1 MADERRIVLDSY
13 DTFADGKWILSS
25 WSFSEPTYKDNF
37 VSVPGR
43 SGDLD
48 LSTAL
53 TDGEPVYN
61 NRTLTVT
68 LESSEGTRLER
79 KARIDSMINL
89 LDGRQM
95 QITLP
100 DEDACYVYG
109 RVHVALNDNNQAY
122 ASVTVTANCEP
133 WRYAKALTTK
143 TITATSTA
151 TAYTLANAGRRTAVP
166 TLVVAG
172 TDASITI
179 KQGDYTAALSAGTC
193 ILPDITVPTGGAEIT
208 VSGSGTLT
216 VSYREAS
223 L

>member
-1 MADERRIVLDSY
+1 MADERRIVLGSY

-25 WSFSEPTYKDNF
+25 WNFSEPTYKDNF

-95 QITLP
+95 QIVLP

-109 RVHVALNDNNQAY
+109 RVHVAQNDNNQAY

-133 WRYAKALTTK
+133 WRHAKALTTQ

-166 TLVVAG
+166 TFVVAG
-172 TDASITI
+172 GSITI
-179 KQGDYTAALSAGTC
+179 VQGDYSEALSAGTY
-193 ILPDITVPTGGAEIT
+193 ILPDITAPTGGAAIT

>member
-1 MADERRIVLDSY
+1 MADERRIILGDY
-13 DTFADGKWILSS
+13 DTFANGQWILSD
-25 WSFSEPTYKDNF
+25 WSFSEPVYKDSF
-37 VSVPGR
+37 VAVPGR

-48 LSTAL
+48 LSTTL

-61 NRTLTVT
+61 NRTLTVA
-68 LESSEGTRLER
+68 LESSDGTRDDR

-89 LDGRQM
+89 LDGRRM

-100 DEDACYVYG
+100 DEDTCYIYG
-109 RVHVALNDNNQAY
+109 RIHVAQNYNDPAL
-122 ASVTVTANCEP
+122 ASVTVTANCDP
-133 WRYAKALTTK
+133 WRYAKDLTTQ

-151 TAYTLANAGRRTAVP
+151 TAYTLTNAGRRTVVP

-172 TDASITI
+172 GDVTI
-179 KQGDYTAALSAGTC
+179 VQGTYTTTLSAGTY
-193 ILPDITVPTGGAEIT
+193 ILPDITVPTGGATIT

-216 VSYREAS
+216 VTYREAS

>member
-1 MADERRIVLDSY
+1 MANEGRVILGTY
-13 DTFADGKWILSS
+13 NTLTDGLWEIAS
-25 WSFSEPTYKDNF
+25 WNFSEPVYKPNF

-61 NRTLTVT
+61 NRTLTVA
-68 LESSEGTRLER
+68 LESSDGTRLER
-79 KARIDSMINL
+79 KARIDAMINQ

-100 DEDACYVYG
+100 DEDTCYVYG
-109 RVHVALNDNNQAY
+109 RVHVAQNYNDPAI
-122 ASVTVTANCEP
+122 SGVTVTANCEP
-133 WRYAKALTTK
+133 WRYAKTLTTR

-151 TAYTLANAGRRTAVP
+151 TAYTLANAGRRIAVP
-166 TLVVAG
+166 TFVVAG
-172 TDASITI
+172 GSITI
-179 KQGDYTAALSAGTC
+179 VQGDYSKALSAGTY
-193 ILPDITVPTGGAEIT
+193 ILPDITVPTGGAAIT

>member
-1 MADERRIVLDSY
+1 MAGERRIVLGDY
-13 DTFADGKWILSS
+13 DTFADGQWILASR
-25 WSFSEPTYKDNF
+25 SFSEPAYKDNF
-37 VSVPGR
+37 VSVPGH

-48 LSTAL
+48 LSTTL

-61 NRTLTVT
+61 NRTLTIT

-79 KARIDSMINL
+79 KARIDAMINL

-95 QITLP
+95 QIVLP
-100 DEDACYVYG
+100 DEDTCYVYG
-109 RVHVALNDNNQAY
+109 RVHVAQNYNDPAI
-122 ASVTVTANCEP
+122 SGVTVTANCEP
-133 WRYAKALTTK
+133 WRYAKVLTTQ
-143 TITATSTA
+143 TITATSAA
-151 TAYTLANAGRRTAVP
+151 TVYTLTNAGRRIAVP

-172 TDASITI
+172 TNVIVA
-179 KQGDYTAALSAGTC
+179 QGTYSKALSAGTC
-193 ILPDITVPTGGAEIT
+193 ILPDITVPAGGAQIT

>member
-1 MADERRIVLDSY
+1 MANEGRVILGTY
-13 DTFADGKWILSS
+13 NTLMDGLWEIAS
-25 WSFSEPTYKDNF
+25 WSFSEPVYKPNF

-61 NRTLTVT
+61 NRTLTVA
-68 LESSEGTRLER
+68 LESSDGTRDDR

-89 LDGRQM
+89 LDGRQL
-95 QITLP
+95 QIVLP
-100 DEDACYVYG
+100 DEDVCYVYG
-109 RVHVALNDNNQAY
+109 RVHVAQNYNDPAI
-122 ASVTVTANCEP
+122 SGVTVTANCEP
-133 WRYAKALTTK
+133 WRYAKVLTTQ

-151 TAYTLANAGRRTAVP
+151 TAYTLTNAGRRTAVP
-166 TLVVAG
+166 TLVITGGDVTIAQG
-172 TDASITI
+172 TYTTTI
-179 KQGDYTAALSAGTC
+179 SAGTY
-193 ILPDITVPTGGAEIT
+193 ILPDITVPTGGAEII

>member
-1 MADERRIVLDSY
+1 MADERRVILDDY
-13 DTFADGKWILSS
+13 DTLGNLWTLSS
-25 WSFSEPTYKDNF
+25 WSLSEPKYKDNF

-53 TDGEPVYN
+53 TDGEPVYD
-61 NRTLTVT
+61 NRTFMAT
-68 LESSEGTRLER
+68 LECADGTRLDR
-79 KARIDSMINL
+79 KTRIDSMINL

-95 QITLP
+95 QIVLP

-109 RVHVALNDNNQAY
+109 RVHVAQNYNDPAIS
-122 ASVTVTANCEP
+122 AVTVAANCEP
-133 WRYAKALTTK
+133 WRYAKTLATR

-172 TDASITI
+172 GSITI
-179 KQGDYTAALSAGTC
+179 VQGDYSKALSAGTY
-193 ILPDITVPTGGAEIT
+193 ILPDITVPTGGAAIS

>member
-1 MADERRIVLDSY
+1 MRRVVIGDY
-13 DTFADGKWILSS
+13 DTSENSWTLSA
-25 WSFSEPTYKDNF
+25 WDFSEAKYKENF
-37 VSVPGR
+37 VAVPGR

-53 TDGEPVYN
+53 TDGEPVYD
-61 NRTLTVT
+61 NRTFTAT
-68 LESSEGTRLER
+68 LESSVGS
-79 KARIDSMINL
+79 RIDRKTRIDNMINL

-95 QITLP
+95 QIVLP
-100 DEDACYVYG
+100 DDDTHYIYG
-109 RVHVALNDNNQAY
+109 RVHVARNYNDLAHCG
-122 ASVTVTANCEP
+122 VTVTANCEP
-133 WRYAKALTTK
+133 WWYAKALTTQ

-151 TAYTLANAGRRTAVP
+151 TAYTLPNAGRRIAVP

-172 TDASITI
+172 TNASVIVA
-179 KQGDYTAALSAGTC
+179 QGTYSKALSAGTY
-193 ILPDITVPTGGAEIT
+193 ILPDITVPTGGAAIT

>member
-1 MADERRIVLDSY
+1 MARHI
-13 DTFADGKWILSS
+13 ILGDYNTATNLWALSAWGLS
-25 WSFSEPTYKDNF
+25 DPAYKDNF
-37 VSVPGR
+37 VAIPGR

-61 NRTLTVT
+61 NRIMTAA
-68 LESSEGTRLER
+68 LESSVGSRLDR

-100 DEDACYVYG
+100 DDDTHYVYG
-109 RVHVALNDNNQAY
+109 RVHVALKYNAP
-122 ASVTVTANCEP
+122 AHSGVTVTANCEP
-133 WRYAKALTTK
+133 WRYAKALTTQ

-151 TAYTLANAGRRTAVP
+151 TEYTLTNVGRRTAVP
-166 TLVVAG
+166 TFVVAG
-172 TDASITI
+172 ANVIVA
-179 KQGDYTAALSAGTC
+179 QGTYSKALSAGTY
-193 ILPDITVPTGGAEIT
+193 ILPDITVPTGGAAIT

-216 VSYREAS
+216 ASYREAS